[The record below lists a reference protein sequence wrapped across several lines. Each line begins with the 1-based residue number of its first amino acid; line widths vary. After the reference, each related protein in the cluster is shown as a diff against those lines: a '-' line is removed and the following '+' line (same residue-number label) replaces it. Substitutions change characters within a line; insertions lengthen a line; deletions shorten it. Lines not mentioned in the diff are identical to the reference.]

1 MKSALKSITAVF
13 ASIIMAGCSV
23 VGQSN
28 VETAPYEV
36 IESAQDNE
44 IEIRNYESMVL
55 ASTRMAGEGRND
67 AFRNLF
73 KYITGAN
80 EGEAD
85 IAMTAPVLMDAQ
97 SNAKEGKEIP
107 MTAPVFMDE
116 NGDDA
121 MMSFVLPKEYTLATA
136 PKPTNDAVTLS
147 ELKNYKVAAIQFSG
161 TLGDSNVAKHR
172 KMLEE
177 WIATSDYKVAGD
189 YITAGYNA
197 PFTLPML
204 RRNEVMVEVENNKIK
219 N

>member
-1 MKSALKSITAVF
+1 MKSSLKSITAIF

-23 VGQSN
+23 IGQSN

-36 IESAQDNE
+36 IESVQDKN

-55 ASTRMAGEGRND
+55 ASTPMAGEGRND

-85 IAMTAPVLMDAQ
+85 IAMTAPVLM
-97 SNAKEGKEIP
+97 NEKKEGKEGTEIP
-107 MTAPVFMDE
+107 MTAPVLMDE
-116 NGDDA
+116 NGNDA
-121 MMSFVLPKEYTLATA
+121 MMSFVLPKEYTIETA

-147 ELKNYKVAAIQFSG
+147 EVKNYKVAAIRFSG
-161 TLGDSNVAKHR
+161 TLGEGNVAKHR
-172 KMLEE
+172 KILED
-177 WIATSDYKVAGD
+177 WLAGSDYKVTGD

-197 PFTLPML
+197 PFTIPML
-204 RRNEVMVEVENNKIK
+204 RRNEVMVEVK
-219 N
+219 